1 MYTASSSAK
10 KAYSKEKG
18 TGLSGKGRENFNLHT
33 TRCTIGQPFS
43 HHGDQ
48 VETLGKGLE
57 GMKKRV
63 ERKCR
68 EQEHSK
74 TMRQKV
80 VLRGAGEKGRGK
92 GGSEETRGGG
102 EGVTGDEHMERRWGG
117 EGQGLSMFDVKSLR
131 QKHSRAECCSTC
143 AGNPQCKRQHGDG
156 EDEGGEVKTGT

>member
-1 MYTASSSAK
+1 MAHK
-10 KAYSKEKG
+10 KRKWGENEGIGIFYVHSQQLCKEGLLKREGNRTKWKG
-18 TGLSGKGRENFNLHT
+18 LLVKGRKNFNLHT

-74 TMRQKV
+74 TMR
-80 VLRGAGEKGRGK
+80 
-92 GGSEETRGGG
+92 
-102 EGVTGDEHMERRWGG
+102 
-117 EGQGLSMFDVKSLR
+117 
-131 QKHSRAECCSTC
+131 
-143 AGNPQCKRQHGDG
+143 
-156 EDEGGEVKTGT
+156 